1 MSMALQALD
10 AGNYEYALGE
20 LKRLSSEGVARAD
33 FELGR
38 LYWNGQG
45 LSRDRK
51 RALQLMLAAA
61 DAGLSDARFAFNL
74 LSHQEIMTVACQSDT
89 AGDFKF
95 AIVLLEQL
103 ADLGSL
109 DAKYVMGTIYESRF
123 QTKKGFEQAVSL
135 YLEAASQGHEAAL
148 AYVELLKE
156 AGRLEAFT
164 RIHSNH
170 RGFPR
175 RRC

>member
-1 MSMALQALD
+1 MSRALEALD
-10 AGNYEYALGE
+10 VGNYEYALRE
-20 LKRLSSEGVARAD
+20 LKRLSSEGIARAN

-45 LSRDRK
+45 LTRDRK
-51 RALQLMLAAA
+51 RGLQLILVAV
-61 DAGLSDARFAFNL
+61 DAGLPDARFSFNL

-95 AIVLLEQL
+95 AIILLTRL
-103 ADLGSL
+103 AELGSL

-123 QTKKGFEQAVSL
+123 HTKKGFEQAVSL
-135 YLEAASQGHEAAL
+135 YLEAASQGHEAAF

-156 AGRLEAFT
+156 AGRLETFT
-164 RIHSNH
+164 GIHSNR
-170 RGFPR
+170 RGFTR

>member
-1 MSMALQALD
+1 MSRALEALD
-10 AGNYEYALGE
+10 VGNYEYALRE
-20 LKRLSSEGVARAD
+20 LKRLSSEGIARAD

-45 LSRDRK
+45 LTRDRK
-51 RALQLMLAAA
+51 RGLQLILAAA

-74 LSHQEIMTVACQSDT
+74 LTHQEIMTVACQSDT

-95 AIVLLEQL
+95 AIVLLERL
-103 ADLGSL
+103 ASLGSL
-109 DAKYVMGTIYESRF
+109 DAKYVMGTIYESRI
-123 QTKKGFEQAVSL
+123 QTQRGFERAVSL
-135 YLEAASQGHEAAL
+135 YLEAANQGHEAAL

-156 AGRLEAFT
+156 AGRLTTVT

-170 RGFPR
+170 LGFR
-175 RRC
+175 RKRY